1 MLEFFRSSAVRLALA
16 FVVVTTVAITAV
28 FGLVYLR
35 IGEANEARNR
45 LILEA
50 EAAKSVDRSVE
61 ELRTAFELRLTHDL
75 RRIDYAALFDANR
88 KVMFGNIDQLPA
100 IPVDGKSHFVAATRA
115 PGSQERLEPAIFVAR
130 QRPDGTIMLL
140 GRSLLESLA
149 FRRIVQRALAAGLAP
164 MLLLALGIGVFFA
177 RRASRRLD
185 AIHDIIARIMK
196 GDTHLRLP
204 VASRRDTIDKI
215 SYDVNLMLDEIG
227 RLLVQLKGVGDNIAH
242 DLRTPL
248 AVVHAQLER
257 GLESSNDE
265 RLRAAA
271 KQALIHIDKAMLT
284 VAALLR
290 LADVEYGLK
299 SRNFQLI
306 DLSAVCADLF
316 EFYEPLA
323 ESKSIKMTLETQ
335 SSVQILGDDDL
346 MREAVSNL
354 IGNAIK
360 FTPEN
365 GAVSISVGRED
376 GRPVVRVRD
385 TGIGVEPAERDKI
398 FQRFYRSASGHR
410 VPGSGLGLSITAAIA
425 NLHEFD
431 LRFDDNRPGAVFEMV
446 GRGNAAEQPSASASP
461 RALKSKAPLEL

>member
-1 MLEFFRSSAVRLALA
+1 MLDFFRSSAVRVALA
-16 FVVVTTVAITAV
+16 FVIVTTVAATAV
-28 FGLVYLR
+28 FGLVYLQ

-61 ELRTAFELRLTHDL
+61 ELRTAFDVRLTHDL

-100 IPVDGKSHFVAATRA
+100 IPVDGKSHFVAATRV
-115 PGSQERLEPAIFVAR
+115 PGSENRLEPAIFVAR
-130 QRPDGTIMLL
+130 ERPDGTIMLL
-140 GRSLLESLA
+140 GRSLLETLA
-149 FRRIVQRALAAGLAP
+149 FRRIVQSALVTGLAP
-164 MLLLALGIGVFFA
+164 MLLLALAIGAFFA
-177 RRASRRLD
+177 RRSSRRLN
-185 AIHDIIARIMK
+185 AIHDVTAQIMK

-204 VASRRDTIDKI
+204 VSWRRDTIDKI
-215 SYDVNLMLDEIG
+215 SRDVNLMLDEIV
-227 RLLVQLKGVGDNIAH
+227 RLLVQIKGVGDNIAH
-242 DLRTPL
+242 DLRSPL

-257 GLESSNDE
+257 GLESSSE
-265 RLRAAA
+265 EQLRTVV
-271 KQALIHIDKAMLT
+271 KRALTHIDKAMLT

-290 LADVEYGLK
+290 LADVEYGPK
-299 SRNFQLI
+299 SSNFSPI
-306 DLSAVCADLF
+306 DLSEICTDLF

-323 ESKSIKMTLETQ
+323 DSKSIKMTLETH
-335 SSVQILGDDDL
+335 SPVRIIGDGDL

-365 GAVSISVGRED
+365 GVVSISVIREN

-398 FQRFYRSASGHR
+398 FQRFYRTASGHR

-431 LRFDDNRPGAVFEMV
+431 LRFDDNDPGAVFEMV
-446 GRGNAAEQPSASASP
+446 GRA
-461 RALKSKAPLEL
+461 K